1 MSVTLQRNSRQKE
14 FLEVHIAVGQDG
26 RHIAYSVDLESSVN
40 TSRLHD
46 LLTLILGNH
55 VYKAIAHCSPH
66 LSQAW
71 CLITRPLRTSCVS
84 HDLVYLFPKSW
95 IATTKLPRSQD
106 RAFGTISG
114 HGQMQMSVFDIGCNW
129 LKASRLCMLA
139 INNVQSP
146 STAGE

>member
-1 MSVTLQRNSRQKE
+1 MSR
-14 FLEVHIAVGQDG
+14 
-26 RHIAYSVDLESSVN
+26 
-40 TSRLHD
+40 SRLHG

-106 RAFGTISG
+106 RAFGIISS
-114 HGQMQMSVFDIGCNW
+114 HGRTQMTVFNIGCKW
-129 LKASRLCMLA
+129 LKASRLYMLA
-139 INNVQSP
+139 IDNNAPLAYLRQGGSMQVSRVLSHP
-146 STAGE
+146 FYIRVCKPTETSLAH